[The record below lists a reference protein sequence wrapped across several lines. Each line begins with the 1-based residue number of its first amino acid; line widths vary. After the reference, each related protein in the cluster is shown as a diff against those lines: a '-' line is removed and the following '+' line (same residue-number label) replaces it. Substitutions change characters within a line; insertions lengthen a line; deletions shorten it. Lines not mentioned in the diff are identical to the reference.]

1 MTSSRPQA
9 GFTLIELM
17 IVVAIVGV
25 LAAIAIPQYSDYV
38 TRSRWAHNFQD
49 VARLKSAIG
58 ECTQNRGGDLTQCDS
73 SAKLVDGG
81 FVAFDFVLPT
91 PRFAAGAIA
100 LNPATAQI
108 DIVGNAEAGG
118 CTVYLQPAVSNG
130 AIIRWDFV
138 NPSPTLCNRTRTGV
152 GT

>member
-1 MTSSRPQA
+1 
-9 GFTLIELM
+9 M
-17 IVVAIVGV
+17 IVVAVIGV

-49 VARLKSAIG
+49 VARLKAAIG
-58 ECTQNRGGDLTQCDS
+58 ECSQNRNGDLMQCDS
-73 SAKLVDGG
+73 DAKLIDGG
-81 FVAFDFVLPT
+81 FVAPDFVMPT
-91 PRFAAGAIA
+91 PRFATGPIV

-108 DIVGNAEAGG
+108 DIFGNAEAGG
-118 CTVYLQPAVSNG
+118 CTVYLLPAVSNG

-138 NPSPTLCNRTRTGV
+138 NPLPTVCNRTRTGV